1 MKADKYILVGSV
13 IGMVRQT
20 TLFNVLQHFNPTLLG
35 GSSGSTSPGSSP
47 SPIGGLNFATTGAK
61 IRDAEG
67 QAQKFITALRCN

>member
-1 MKADKYILVGSV
+1 MKADKDILVGSV
-13 IGMVRQT
+13 VGVVRQT

-47 SPIGGLNFATTGAK
+47 SPTGGLNFATTGAK